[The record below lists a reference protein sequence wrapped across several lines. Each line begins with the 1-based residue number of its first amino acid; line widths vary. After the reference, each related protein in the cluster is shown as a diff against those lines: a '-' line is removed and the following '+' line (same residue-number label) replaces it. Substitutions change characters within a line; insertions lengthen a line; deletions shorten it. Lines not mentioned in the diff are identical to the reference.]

1 MRPLIRRDQMKPS
14 DQETGRNIGHVTVVI
29 VGICDMYSLCFPL
42 PSPGGGESVP
52 SLAADV
58 AT

>member
-1 MRPLIRRDQMKPS
+1 MRTLVRRDQMKPS
-14 DQETGRNIGHVTVVI
+14 DQETGRNIGDVTVVI
-29 VGICDMYSLCFPL
+29 VGICDMYLLCFPW

-58 AT
+58 AI